1 MKDRQ
6 KETQEERE
14 RQSDFYLRY
23 RITKVRSDS
32 KVRLKEREER
42 ENK

>member
-14 RQSDFYLRY
+14 
-23 RITKVRSDS
+23 T
-32 KVRLKEREER
+32 VRLLFTLSHS
-42 ENK
+42 ENRGLTFK